1 MGSLGNKKIMAKNIR
16 RLMALRRINRIT
28 FSNDIGVSYTTVT
41 DWIKGKTYP
50 RIDKIEIMANYFGIT
65 KAELVEEYSK
75 ERDEIVALLPQ
86 LNDEDRKKVL
96 VLMRQLISKRKD
108 S

>member
-1 MGSLGNKKIMAKNIR
+1 MAKNIR

>member
-96 VLMRQLISKRKD
+96 VLILRLNRNNIER
-108 S
+108 